1 MNIKINPTV
10 INNYHSPFTSRHFNL
25 SDYPCG
31 EKLDKAIAA
40 AEGRARVRTIFSLD
54 VIHSLDRIERE
65 LSIPKKSM
73 EGIKV
78 RVNVNRQRF
87 AKAYTFAPY
96 ATIFCAEFRNGAWH
110 ITRIF
115 RGYCSR
121 NFCEIEHTDAS
132 RAALINRFSTLD

>member
-10 INNYHSPFTSRHFNL
+10 INNYHSPFTSHHFNI

-40 AEGRARVRTIFSLD
+40 AEGRARVRTIYSLD
-54 VIHSLDRIERE
+54 VIRSLDRIERE

-78 RVNVNRQRF
+78 CVNVHRQRF

-110 ITRIF
+110 VTNIYRGGCTKIF
-115 RGYCSR
+115 CK
-121 NFCEIEHTDAS
+121 IEHTDAS
-132 RAALINRFSTLD
+132 RAALVDRFSTID